1 MNLITIIAKF
11 KILNNDEIVKK
22 ELLNLVDPTRIEKGC
37 VDYIFYQDNEDPNIL
52 MLYENWETNED
63 LEAHMNTD
71 RFKDTFAK
79 IEGMYELEVSKLT
92 KIGN

>member
-11 KILNNDEIVKK
+11 KILNNHKIVKK

-37 VDYIFYQDNEDPNIL
+37 VDYIFYKDNEDPNVL

-71 RFKDTFAK
+71 RFNDTFAK
-79 IEGMYELEVSKLT
+79 IEGMFELAVHKLT
-92 KIGN
+92 KIS